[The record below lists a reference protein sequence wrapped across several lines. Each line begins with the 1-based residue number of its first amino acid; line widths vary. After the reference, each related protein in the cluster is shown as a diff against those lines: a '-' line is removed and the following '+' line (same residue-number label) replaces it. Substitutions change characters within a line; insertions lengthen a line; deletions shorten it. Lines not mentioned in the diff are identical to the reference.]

1 MPKTKKT
8 VKTNK
13 PATKTKAKTKV
24 VKTKKV
30 VKPATKTKKTVKPA
44 VKAVKPA
51 SSKRGPGR
59 PKGSKNKPK
68 VVVAPVVSAPEP
80 ANDRLSS
87 CFDHNGEAEPA
98 STPQP
103 PKYTLAKP
111 VVENAS
117 VVLAEPER
125 GLVQKIDPIT
135 LPKAKPVSDNGIVVM
150 QTSAK
155 DVPAPDFV
163 KEVGSVKN
171 EEGCLI
177 VQGPARKDA

>member
-8 VKTNK
+8 TKTVK
-13 PATKTKAKTKV
+13 PANKTKTTKKT

-30 VKPATKTKKTVKPA
+30 VKAKKPTTKSKTVK
-44 VKAVKPA
+44 VVKP

-98 STPQP
+98 SKPAP
-103 PKYTLAKP
+103 AKYTLAKP

-117 VVLAEPER
+117 VILAEPER
-125 GLVQKIDPIT
+125 GPMQKIDPIS

-150 QTSAK
+150 QTNVK